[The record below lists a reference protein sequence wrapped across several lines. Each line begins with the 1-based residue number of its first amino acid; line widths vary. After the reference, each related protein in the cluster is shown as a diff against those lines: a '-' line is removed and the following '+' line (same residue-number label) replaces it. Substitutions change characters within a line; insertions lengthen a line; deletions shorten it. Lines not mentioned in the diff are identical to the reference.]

1 MGVQIE
7 GFLNLQKND
16 LIKLEFKK
24 NEYFENQLVEGTIIF
39 LPSENTTID
48 EISIKMKMFQSFNI
62 TELKKKITNGLLQ
75 KNIFFK
81 RLNLPIIFNTLKTR
95 DIPIKLGI
103 NKIPFNFFLPKN
115 IPPSFEYPRE
125 NKKGYIRYVFTCQI
139 ISGKKKYI
147 SEQYFIIKQRPFI
160 YPPNTT
166 LKLSDKKLIKTV
178 GSVIK
183 GESTLYVFTHSK
195 NFKLNEP
202 MNYEIDI
209 DNTNCEDDV
218 NKIKFKVIRTVTFKK
233 KQETFKYETK
243 IIKKKYSIK
252 CLKGEKYNF
261 KYNDMV
267 LRDSELKDI
276 YLHERINPYLGVIN
290 DLNILMPS
298 METPLIKCEYKLV
311 ISLLFDSDVPKKD
324 RPTIEIPIYASHQ
337 SQSECEGDKIII
349 KGQIKNFPPDCGIYT
364 PIYNFQ
370 YEYFDNE
377 NNNNNVECK
386 NNNNVKCKNNNNY
399 NNNLG
404 NYQIPPQDYNNS
416 PYPVFNIEN
425 DYPTLESI
433 NRAMQINNKNI

>member
-1 MGVQIE
+1 MGVQIQ
-7 GFLNLQKND
+7 GHLNLLKND

-24 NEYFENQLVEGTIIF
+24 NAYFENQFVEGTIIF
-39 LPSENTTID
+39 QASENTTID
-48 EISIKMKMFQSFNI
+48 EISIKIRMLQSFNI
-62 TELKKKITNGLLQ
+62 TELKNKITNGFLQ

-81 RLNLPIIFNTLKTR
+81 RLNLPKIFDTMKTR

-103 NKIPFNFFLPKN
+103 NRIPFNFFLPKN

-125 NKKGYIRYVFTCQI
+125 NKKGDICYIFTCEI
-139 ISGKKKYI
+139 ISGKEKYT

-160 YPPNTT
+160 YPPNTR
-166 LKLSDKKLIKTV
+166 LKLSDKKIIKTV
-178 GSVIK
+178 KSDIK
-183 GESTLYVFTHSK
+183 GECTLYVFIPNK

-209 DNTNCEDDV
+209 DNTKCEDNV

-233 KQETFKYETK
+233 KDETFKYETK

-252 CLKGEKYNF
+252 CLKGEKFNF
-261 KYNDMV
+261 KYNDIV

-276 YLHERINPYLGVIN
+276 YLDKKMNPYLGVIN
-290 DLNILMPS
+290 DFNILMPS
-298 METPLIKCEYKLV
+298 VETPLIKCEYKLV

-324 RPTIEIPIYASHQ
+324 RPTLEISIYASHQ
-337 SQSECEGDKIII
+337 SQSECERDKIII

-364 PIYNFQ
+364 PIYNFK
-370 YEYFDNE
+370 YENFD
-377 NNNNNVECK
+377 NNNNNK
-386 NNNNVKCKNNNNY
+386 NNNNNNNDNNNIKCDNNNY

-404 NYQIPPQDYNNS
+404 NYQVPPNDYINS

-433 NRAMQINNKNI
+433 NRAMQINNK